1 MKILRAT
8 PALQAEL
15 KRLRRPGRTVGFV
28 PTMGALHDG
37 HAELIRRARA
47 TCDTVV
53 VSIFVNPLQ
62 FGPQED
68 LAKYPRDL
76 AADARVCRRAG
87 ADIIFAP
94 EPEAFLKMKSLVRV
108 PAPPIKKYL
117 CGPFRPGHF
126 DGVTTIVAHFFR
138 IVRPDLA
145 FFGLKDYQ
153 QYRVIEE
160 MTRLEFGGAPRIVPV
175 PTVRE
180 RGGLAMSSR
189 NRYLSPR
196 RRKAAVR
203 FYRVLSAAR
212 TRIRAGAGAGKGA
225 AAAGKN
231 RVTASEIRS
240 FLRTELAK
248 DGLFRVQYA
257 EVGDARS
264 LRPLTGRLDPRRKGG
279 IILAA
284 AVFLDGT
291 RLIDNVLV

>member
-1 MKILRAT
+1 MKILRST

-15 KRLRRPGRTVGFV
+15 KSSRRPGRTVGFV

-47 TCDTVV
+47 SCDTVV

-62 FGPQED
+62 FGPKED

-76 AADARVCRRAG
+76 AADARICRRSG
-87 ADIIFAP
+87 ADILFAP
-94 EPEAFLKMKSLVRV
+94 EPEVFLKMKSLVRV
-108 PAPPIKKYL
+108 PAPSMKKFL

-138 IVRPDLA
+138 IVKPDAA

-160 MTRLEFGGAPRIVPV
+160 MTRRHFSGVPRIVPV
-175 PTVRE
+175 PTIRE
-180 RGGLAMSSR
+180 RSGLAMSSR

-196 RRKAAVR
+196 RRKAAAR
-203 FYRVLSAAR
+203 FFRVLSAAR
-212 TRIRAGAGAGKGA
+212 RRIQTGKA
-225 AAAGKN
+225 
-231 RVTASEIRS
+231 TASSVRS
-240 FLRTELAK
+240 FLRSEMAK

-257 EVGDARS
+257 EVSDARS
-264 LRPLTGRLDPRRKGG
+264 LKPLSGRLDPRREDG
-279 IILAA
+279 IVLAA

>member
-1 MKILRAT
+1 MKILQQVST
-8 PALQAEL
+8 LQAEL
-15 KRLRRPGRTVGFV
+15 KSSRRPGRTVGFV

-47 TCDTVV
+47 SCDTVV

-62 FGPQED
+62 FGPKED

-76 AADARVCRRAG
+76 AADARICSRAG
-87 ADIIFAP
+87 ADILFAP

-108 PAPPIKKYL
+108 PAPSMKKFL

-138 IVRPDLA
+138 IVKPDAA

-160 MTRLEFGGAPRIVPV
+160 MTRRHFGGVPRIVPV

-189 NRYLSPR
+189 NRYLSLK
-196 RRKAAVR
+196 RRKAAAR
-203 FYRVLSAAR
+203 FYRVLTAAR
-212 TRIRAGAGAGKGA
+212 LRIRTGKA
-225 AAAGKN
+225 
-231 RVTASEIRS
+231 TASSVRS
-240 FLRTELAK
+240 FLRSELVK

-257 EVGDARS
+257 EVSDARS
-264 LRPLTGRLDPRRKGG
+264 LKPLTGRLDPRREGG
-279 IILAA
+279 IVLAA